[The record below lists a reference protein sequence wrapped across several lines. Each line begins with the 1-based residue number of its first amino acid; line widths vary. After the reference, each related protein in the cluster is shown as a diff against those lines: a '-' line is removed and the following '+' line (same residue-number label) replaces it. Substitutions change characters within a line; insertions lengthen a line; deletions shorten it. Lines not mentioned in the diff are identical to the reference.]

1 MLDKKLKTS
10 EDGSL
15 AREMLACRNKD
26 NIDISTEHL
35 PDGATSWKV
44 SCLGCDR
51 QCDYSFHSQERL
63 SFAFV
68 ARLVGVFFSPC
79 RYFAK
84 KAAEAEQKSHVG
96 QCSLISNAEE

>member
-1 MLDKKLKTS
+1 MSDKKLKTS

-35 PDGATSWKV
+35 PNGATSWTV
-44 SCLGCDR
+44 SCLGCAR
-51 QCDYSFHSQERL
+51 NCDYSFHSQERL

-68 ARLVGVFFSPC
+68 GKLVGVFFSPC

-96 QCSLISNAEE
+96 QCSLISNVDE